1 MRLLYHM
8 PYVNGGMADY
18 AFNQVA
24 ALAEAGAEV
33 TLLCADS
40 REGPWWQL
48 AQNARPYTLLPRLRG
63 VRPRPALP
71 RPVRQA
77 LYAADIVRD
86 GWTVAAE
93 THRGGFTRVLFG
105 VYYEYIAPLWAPPL
119 RRLAAGGK
127 VVFGSVVH
135 DPARDHVVGPRWW
148 HRYST
153 ACGYSFL
160 RDAFVH
166 APITLDTVR
175 PMPRLR
181 TTVIPQGLYEFPA
194 ATRGRG
200 AVRAA
205 LDLPTDAPVLLS
217 FGHIRDGK
225 NLDLVLQA
233 LADFPDVYLLVAG
246 KEQSGG
252 QKPASFYQQ
261 KAVELGVADRCR
273 WVNRFVAEDEIGEF
287 FAAAD
292 LLLLTYSA
300 RFRSASAVLNVAST
314 YRLPCLAS
322 GGDGALRD
330 AVQAYGLG
338 LWIDPDSA
346 DDIRAG
352 LRRWQAGQSPTAR
365 WDDYAADNS
374 WRRNAEIVLQ
384 TLRAP

>member
-1 MRLLYHM
+1 MRLLYHI

-18 AFNQVA
+18 AFFQAA

-40 REGPWWQL
+40 REGPWWRL
-48 AQNARPYTLLPRLRG
+48 PASSRPYTLLPRLRG
-63 VRPRPALP
+63 VQARPSLP

-77 LYAADIVRD
+77 LYATDLVRD

-93 THRGGFTRVLFG
+93 ARRGGFTRVLFG
-105 VYYEYIAPLWAPPL
+105 VFYEYIAPLWAPPL
-119 RRLAAGGK
+119 RRLAEAGK

-166 APITLDTVR
+166 APITLDTIR

-181 TTVIPQGLYEFPA
+181 TTVIPQGLYAFAPA
-194 ATRGRG
+194 RRTR
-200 AVRAA
+200 AEVRAA
-205 LDLPTDAPVLLS
+205 LDLPPDAPVLLS

-225 NLDLVLQA
+225 NLGLVLQV
-233 LADFPDVYLLVAG
+233 LADFPDLHLVVAG

-252 QKPASFYQQ
+252 QKPAAFYQQ
-261 KAVELGVADRCR
+261 AAAELGVSGRCC
-273 WVNRFVAEDEIGEF
+273 WVNRFIAEDEIGDL

-300 RFRSASAVLNVAST
+300 RFRSASAVLNVASV
-314 YRLPCLAS
+314 YRVPCLAS
-322 GGDGALRD
+322 SGDGALRQ
-330 AVQAYGLG
+330 AVQTYGLG

-346 DDIRAG
+346 DAIRAG
-352 LRRWQAGQSPTAR
+352 LRQWRAGGLPEAR
-365 WDDYAADNS
+365 WDDYAADTS

-384 TLRAP
+384 ALRSD